1 MKRSKV
7 VFLFLYYAISRHLP
21 LSYNFGGRISSKLR
35 YWACRHIFE
44 YCGEHVNI
52 EKGAYFGKGDK
63 IRIGNNS
70 GLGENCFIPNGSVVG
85 ENVMMGAN
93 IYILQ
98 QNHKFERTDIPMC
111 QQGYEQPQPIVI
123 DDDVWI
129 GNNVNILAGRHI
141 AKGSIIGIGSVLTK
155 DFPAYSIVGG
165 NPAKLIRSR
174 IKSED
179 EAKSNHREDE
189 QNQVR

>member
-1 MKRSKV
+1 MKSSKV
-7 VFLFLYYAISRHLP
+7 IFLLLYYVIFRHLP

-44 YCGEHVNI
+44 YCGKNVNI
-52 EKGAYFGKGDK
+52 EKGVFFGKGDK
-63 IRIGNNS
+63 IRIGDNS
-70 GLGENCFIPNGSVVG
+70 GLGANCFIPNGSVVG
-85 ENVMMGAN
+85 NNVMMGAN

-98 QNHKFERTDIPMC
+98 QNHKFDRIDIPMC
-111 QQGYEQPQPIVI
+111 QQGYEQPQPITI

-129 GNNVNILAGRHI
+129 GNNVNILVGRHT

-155 DFPAYSIVGG
+155 DFPEYSIVGG

-174 IKSED
+174 IAKTGELKS
-179 EAKSNHREDE
+179 
-189 QNQVR
+189 

>member
-7 VFLFLYYAISRHLP
+7 VFLFLYYAIFRHLP

-44 YCGEHVNI
+44 YCGEHVTI

-98 QNHKFERTDIPMC
+98 QNHRFERTDIPIC
-111 QQGYEQPQPIVI
+111 QQG
-123 DDDVWI
+123 
-129 GNNVNILAGRHI
+129 
-141 AKGSIIGIGSVLTK
+141 
-155 DFPAYSIVGG
+155 
-165 NPAKLIRSR
+165 
-174 IKSED
+174 
-179 EAKSNHREDE
+179 
-189 QNQVR
+189 